1 MFVSSSP
8 GGTLD
13 SIPKAPLPGSIPQP
27 RSDGLPYETVPDW
40 NNIGLFTAGIAV
52 GAILGATVA
61 LLLAP
66 ASGDET
72 RHSIA
77 RRVRNLRG
85 DDDVWDELARELEL
99 AAAEREEEA
108 EPEPT
113 ARASVET

>member
-1 MFVSSSP
+1 MFNSPSP
-8 GGTLD
+8 GSPAS
-13 SIPKAPLPGSIPQP
+13 SIPKAPIPGSIPQP
-27 RSDGLPYETVPDW
+27 KPDALPHQTVPDW
-40 NNIGLFTAGIAV
+40 NNISLFTAGVAV

-77 RRVRNLRG
+77 RRVRNIHG
-85 DDDVWDELARELEL
+85 DDDVWDELAEELEL

-108 EPEPT
+108 AT
-113 ARASVET
+113 KVSAET